1 MKKIILTLLLPVVGV
16 IIATGQS
23 EEVVDYC
30 TYADFRDDLKAQLDP
45 YEYDAQKVSKFTVKD
60 NEQTK
65 EIEVPLFIG
74 ESYKVIFSQEGMPVN
89 VLIEI
94 YDKEIGKNKRS
105 LLWSNADDMETTVY
119 EWIPEK
125 SKKFYVNYTVPAT
138 DGETMKGCMYFVV
151 GYESKFKKDD

>member
-1 MKKIILTLLLPVVGV
+1 M
-16 IIATGQS
+16 IAYAQS
-23 EEVVDYC
+23 EVVDHC
-30 TYADFRDDLKAQLDP
+30 TYKDFRERVKGVLDP
-45 YEYDAQKVSKFTVKD
+45 YEYDAQKVSKFTLKD

-74 ESYKVIFSQEGMPVN
+74 ENYRVVFSQEGMPQD

-94 YDKEIGKNKRS
+94 YNKASTKSKRE
-105 LLWSNADDMETTVY
+105 LLWSNEDDMGQTDYIWE
-119 EWIPEK
+119 PEK

-138 DGETMKGCMYFVV
+138 NDTIKKGCMYFVV